1 MRHEKA
7 SSAAQ
12 GLRTPQPASADPL
25 RSAFCAPD
33 HPGTHPPLMSDRG
46 ATDQQIVQALDTSLA
61 TVGRTRRKYAQV
73 RLPQA
78 ILDQPHPGRASKLQ
92 GPQQARLVAIACSDP
107 PAGHHRWTLQLL
119 AQELV
124 KQSVVPSIAP
134 ETVRQVLKKS
144 RSSPGCKSNGA
155 SRR

>member
-1 MRHEKA
+1 MRQEKA

-12 GLRTPQPASADPL
+12 GLRTPQPASADPI

-33 HPGTHPPLMSDRG
+33 HPGTHPPDERSPGYRSTDRPG
-46 ATDQQIVQALDTSLA
+46 PRHQP
-61 TVGRTRRKYAQV
+61 GHRERTRRKYAQA

-78 ILDQPHPGRASKLQ
+78 IPDQPHPGRASKLQ

-124 KQSVVPSIAP
+124 KQSVVPSIVP

-144 RSSPGCKSNGA
+144 RSNPGCRSNGA